1 MTDMQKIDFHYN
13 VPDRLRY
20 ACLVARTVYRRGL
33 TLAVWTADERRLREL
48 DSLLWR
54 FDDLAFLPHVRAGSP
69 LASETPIRL
78 SSRLEELEGDVLLLL
93 DDQLPPE
100 WQERLRPLQPHHRR
114 GEHEARG
121 TSGLPQPL
129 PRVQGRRRRACS
141 IRPPKLRRLFHWRPM
156 PMERKEPVIDSRAVD
171 LTDRVKLTWRDVRTL
186 ADEAAASTQPQ
197 IRADEPPSPEVL
209 TTETATSS
217 ARLTPD
223 ERAALAAQLAPA
235 VEAAVKH
242 ALRETLDLALQNALA
257 RVRGDVE
264 RSVNGLVAEAV
275 SRELER
281 LDLDK
286 IARR

>member
-100 WQERLRPLQPHHRR
+100 W
-114 GEHEARG
+114 
-121 TSGLPQPL
+121 
-129 PRVQGRRRRACS
+129 
-141 IRPPKLRRLFHWRPM
+141 
-156 PMERKEPVIDSRAVD
+156 
-171 LTDRVKLTWRDVRTL
+171 
-186 ADEAAASTQPQ
+186 
-197 IRADEPPSPEVL
+197 
-209 TTETATSS
+209 
-217 ARLTPD
+217 
-223 ERAALAAQLAPA
+223 
-235 VEAAVKH
+235 
-242 ALRETLDLALQNALA
+242 
-257 RVRGDVE
+257 
-264 RSVNGLVAEAV
+264 
-275 SRELER
+275 
-281 LDLDK
+281 
-286 IARR
+286 